1 MKSLK
6 IALLFACLA
15 LVASAASGKKDYT
28 YEADTIIKEALY
40 GSRIHMLEYLCDTFG
55 PRPSGSKALDLA
67 SDWLLS
73 VMANDR
79 LENVHSEGCMIPRW
93 VRGNEYANLLKP
105 YERKLNMIGLGHSV
119 GTGPNGV
126 TGEVIEVLSYP
137 DLENKAK
144 QGLIAGK
151 IVFFNV
157 PFTTYGETVK
167 YRNSGPAEA
176 AKYGAVAVLIRSVT
190 PYSLQSPHTGL
201 TRYVDG
207 VRKIPGAA
215 LTLED
220 ADLLSRYLHRGET
233 VSVKLYMEATFYP
246 DVEGRNLV
254 AEIIGRE
261 KPDEVVVMGGH
272 IDSWDNADGALDDAG
287 GVFTAWEGARIMIDL
302 INAGKIQRP
311 RRTIRVVAWTD
322 EETGARGGFA
332 YRDRYM
338 SVLDKHVLAMECDGG
353 HLSPV
358 GFSFTGSDAAY
369 YMLADISSKYL
380 GSIGVGNMTR
390 GGGGVD
396 IDPIMKQGVP
406 GMGLEDSTSG
416 KAFGMDAKYFYY
428 HHTSADTASM
438 IRPEQLSKATA
449 MMAVMSYVVAD
460 QVDPVPRD

>member
-1 MKSLK
+1 MR
-6 IALLFACLA
+6 IVARLFVA
-15 LVASAASGKKDYT
+15 LVFTAAVFAVKKDYSF
-28 YEADTIIKEALY
+28 EANAIIKEALY
-40 GSRIHMLEYLCDTFG
+40 GSRIHLLEYLCDTFG

-67 SDWLLS
+67 SDWLLEQ
-73 VMANDR
+73 MRLDR
-79 LENVHSEGCMIPRW
+79 LENVHSENCTIPHW
-93 VRGNEYANLLKP
+93 ERGNEYAVLVRP
-105 YERKLNMIGLGHSV
+105 YERKLVMIGLGHSV
-119 GTGPNGV
+119 GTGPDGV
-126 TGEVIEVLSYP
+126 TAEVIEVLSFT
-137 DLENKAK
+137 DLEDKAK
-144 QGLIAGK
+144 QGLIKGK

-157 PFTTYGETVK
+157 PFTTYGGTVST
-167 YRNSGPAEA
+167 RNSGPAEA
-176 AKYGAVAVLIRSVT
+176 AKYGAVAVLIRSIT
-190 PYSLQSPHTGL
+190 PYSLQTPHTGL
-201 TRYVDG
+201 TRYQDG
-207 VRKIPGAA
+207 VPKIAGAA

-233 VSVKLYMEATFYP
+233 VVVKLYMEGKFYP
-246 DVEGRNLV
+246 DVEGRNIV

-287 GVFTAWEGARIMIDL
+287 GVFTAWEGARIMGDL
-302 INAGKIQRP
+302 IRAGVIQRP

-332 YRDRYM
+332 YRDRYFN
-338 SVLDKHVLAMECDGG
+338 VLDKHVLAIECDGG

-369 YMLADISSKYL
+369 NILAGISQDYL
-380 GSIGVGNMTR
+380 SSIGGGNMTR

-416 KAFGMDAKYFYY
+416 KASGMDAKYFYY
-428 HHTSADTASM
+428 HHTNADNASM
-438 IRPEQLSKATA
+438 IRPAELSKATA

-460 QVDPVPRD
+460 QVEPLPRD